1 LLVVVV
7 VCSGG
12 GATTA
17 AGTVCG
23 WAVVVASGV
32 ERLAPVVVGRSDI
45 SMVLLVRVV
54 GICSSAA
61 EAPATA
67 CGGCACT
74 WGCAVVALCSS
85 VPDDTMAVL
94 LLPLGCVVRSRAI
107 AAGRRSSHV

>member
-1 LLVVVV
+1 MLVVVV
-7 VCSGG
+7 VCSVG

-23 WAVVVASGV
+23 WVVVFASGV

-54 GICSSAA
+54 GICSSVA

-74 WGCAVVALCSS
+74 
-85 VPDDTMAVL
+85 
-94 LLPLGCVVRSRAI
+94 
-107 AAGRRSSHV
+107 